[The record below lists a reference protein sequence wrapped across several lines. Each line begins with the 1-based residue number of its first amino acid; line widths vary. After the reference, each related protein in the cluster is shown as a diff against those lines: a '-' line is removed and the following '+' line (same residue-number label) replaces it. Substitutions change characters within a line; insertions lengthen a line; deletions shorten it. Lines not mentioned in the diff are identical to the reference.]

1 MIQLVKLIQR
11 RDYVVWLV
19 EYNGTLKR
27 VTVPRRAVKD
37 SLLGMRH
44 AICKATRLNAVQF
57 RHVDNV
63 RIKGYW
69 VSRWVV
75 VK

>member
-1 MIQLVKLIQR
+1 MINLVRLIQR
-11 RDYVVWLV
+11 RDTVVWLV
-19 EYNGTLKR
+19 EYNGMLKR
-27 VTVPRRAVKD
+27 VTVPRRTVKD

-44 AICKATRLNAVQF
+44 AICKATRLDAVQF

-63 RIKGYW
+63 RVNGYW

-75 VK
+75 I